1 MSVSNHFEQKCR
13 PASLPTESL
22 RSVVDRAREVLLAS
36 VKSPC
41 NAEIDRGVLQAT
53 MKERDQG
60 FLKGRI
66 GANKVPA
73 PHSPLRGAAEGQ
85 S

>member
-1 MSVSNHFEQKCR
+1 M
-13 PASLPTESL
+13 
-22 RSVVDRAREVLLAS
+22 VDRAREVLLAS
-36 VKSPC
+36 VKSPSE
-41 NAEIDRGVLQAT
+41 AEIDRGVLQAT
-53 MKERDQG
+53 MKERGQG

-66 GANKVPA
+66 RANKVPA